1 MVRPRSWVLPLALVL
16 AAAVALAGCAVG
28 PNYKRP
34 PLPPTAGYGPLAAAP
49 GGPALVAGADVPG
62 DWWRVF
68 KSDDL
73 DALVGQALANNQTI
87 TAARAALK
95 AAHEQ
100 TLAQKGFY
108 YPTVAASIQPS
119 RAQFAPDL
127 ASPTESGVSLYT
139 LTTSQL
145 TVSYTPDLFGA
156 NRRAVESLAAQE
168 DAQRFELEAARVTIA
183 TNVVAAAVQD
193 ASLRAQIDAT
203 KAIIAEQQRV
213 LDSFR
218 RQLLLGNASAADV
231 AAQEAL
237 LAQSEAALPP
247 LQRQFEAGR
256 DLLADLVGRTPAQP
270 VLDSFSL
277 DALTLPG
284 ALPISVP
291 ARLVDQRP
299 DVRMAE
305 AQLHSASAQI
315 GVAVAARLPNLDI
328 EAAAGSATLD
338 LGLSL
343 SSAATFWSVAGTL
356 VQPIFEGG
364 TLLHRQHA
372 AEALYDQAKAQ
383 YESTVVGAFQNTAD
397 ALHALKTDA
406 DAVAAADRAEAA
418 ATRSLQIATRQH
430 ALGDISAVALLTA
443 EQAEAQARIGLVQAK
458 AARYADVAGLF
469 QALGGGWWAAPSSQ
483 PAAGS

>member
-1 MVRPRSWVLPLALVL
+1 
-16 AAAVALAGCAVG
+16 VA
-28 PNYKRP
+28 
-34 PLPPTAGYGPLAAAP
+34 
-49 GGPALVAGADVPG
+49 
-62 DWWRVF
+62 
-68 KSDDL
+68 
-73 DALVGQALANNQTI
+73 QALANNQTI
-87 TAARAALK
+87 SAARAALK

-108 YPTVAASIQPS
+108 YPSVAASFQPS

-127 ASPTESGVSLYT
+127 SSPTASGVSLYT

-168 DAQRFELEAARVTIA
+168 DAQKFELEAARVTIA

-213 LDSFR
+213 LGSFR
-218 RQLLLGNASAADV
+218 RQRELGNASDADV

-270 VLDSFSL
+270 VLDNFSL
-277 DALTLPG
+277 SALTLPET
-284 ALPISVP
+284 LPVSVP

-328 EAAAGSATLD
+328 EAAAGSAPLD

-343 SSAATFWSVAGTL
+343 SSAATFWSIAGTL
-356 VQPIFEGG
+356 VQPIYEGG

-383 YESTVVGAFQNTAD
+383 YEGTVVGAFQNTAD
-397 ALHALKTDA
+397 ALHALRTDA
-406 DAVAAADRAEAA
+406 DAVAAANRAEAA
-418 ATRSLQIATRQH
+418 ATRSLEIATRQH
-430 ALGDISAVALLTA
+430 TLGDISAVALLA
-443 EQAEAQARIGLVQAK
+443 DEQTEAQARIALVQAK
-458 AARYADVAGLF
+458 AGQYADVAGLF
-469 QALGGGWWAAPSSQ
+469 QALGGGWWAAPPSPPNPRS
-483 PAAGS
+483 